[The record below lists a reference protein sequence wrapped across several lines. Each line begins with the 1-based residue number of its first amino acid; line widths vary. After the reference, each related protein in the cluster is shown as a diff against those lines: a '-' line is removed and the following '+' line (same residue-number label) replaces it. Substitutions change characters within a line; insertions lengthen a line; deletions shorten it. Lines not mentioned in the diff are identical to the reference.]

1 VTIATAPTLSVVV
14 PVYNEE
20 GNVEPLAAE
29 IGRAVA
35 ATGRSYEILFVNDG
49 SRDGTLA
56 RLAALARRD
65 PHLRIVDLAGNFGE
79 AAALSAGFATARGE
93 IVVTLDGDG
102 QNNPADIPRLL
113 AALGPGIDVASGR
126 RQRREEPFFSRVL
139 PSRVAN
145 GLIARLSGVPV
156 YDCGCGLKAYRRGV
170 LADIQLPRGMN
181 RFLPAILGVDGRRV
195 IEVPTRDRARGS
207 GSSHYGMSRLF
218 IVLRDLLALPL
229 LTRRPLPDWRRQ
241 ALLAASP
248 WVLAA
253 AAFCAAAAAFVLP
266 TARVEL
272 LGTTAALA
280 IAAGGTAAM
289 TFNVTR
295 FMRAQRERVFRVR
308 EVLEHE
314 HFSAAGGDRGRGL
327 LGKEPA
333 PDLRQA
339 ADGTHRAPLRS

>member
-35 ATGRSYEILFVNDG
+35 ATGRPYEILFVNDG

-56 RLAALARRD
+56 RLSALARRD
-65 PHLRIVDLAGNFGE
+65 PHVRIVDLAGNFGE

-126 RQRREEPFFSRVL
+126 RQLREEPFFSRVL

-156 YDCGCGLKAYRRGV
+156 YDCGCGLKAYRRAVVAG
-170 LADIQLPRGMN
+170 ARLPRGMN
-181 RFLPAILGVDGRRV
+181 RFLPAILGVDASRVAEVETVDRPRESGR
-195 IEVPTRDRARGS
+195 
-207 GSSHYGMSRLF
+207 SHYGLSRV
-218 IVLRDLLALPL
+218 IVVLRDLVALPVL
-229 LTRRPLPDWRRQ
+229 VRRPPPGRGVAR
-241 ALLAASP
+241 A
-248 WVLAA
+248 
-253 AAFCAAAAAFVLP
+253 CAAAASVL
-266 TARVEL
+266 AA
-272 LGTTAALA
+272 LGIVATIRESVLAAVVLGIAAALA
-280 IAAGGTAAM
+280 LAIRHD
-289 TFNVTR
+289 VVR
-295 FMRAQRERVFRVR
+295 FVNAREDGVFRVR
-308 EVLEHE
+308 RILYGGT
-314 HFSAAGGDRGRGL
+314 SAEDRHRRSGL
-327 LGKEPA
+327 LGEEP
-333 PDLRQA
+333 P
-339 ADGTHRAPLRS
+339 ADVQPPPRRAGYEPVRSRS